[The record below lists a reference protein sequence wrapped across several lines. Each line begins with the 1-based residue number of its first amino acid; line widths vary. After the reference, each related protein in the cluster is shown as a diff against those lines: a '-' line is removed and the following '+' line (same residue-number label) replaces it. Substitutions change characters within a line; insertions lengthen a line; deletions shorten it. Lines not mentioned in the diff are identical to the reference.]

1 MLSFN
6 AVKEAVDVVVR
17 AGRVPNIVGLQGIG
31 KTELVREYALENGF
45 EFAEVTCSLL
55 QEGDLAMP
63 FLNDGNMCYS
73 VNSIIMELAEKC
85 NTSGNWGILL
95 LDELNRAGEK
105 AQSELMNL
113 VLQRRVV
120 NYKLPDCIRIVVAM
134 NPNSTMKGYENTTYS
149 VFDSD
154 SAIMGRVLTLNM
166 KPSIGEWLEYG
177 RRLKENGE
185 TMVHP
190 LISSFLSRNSSLFVT
205 KEIEGSVN
213 NTPRGWSI
221 ISDVLYSWDSLKKSN
236 SSLLLNLLNGALE
249 EKTAGM
255 LLQFIKENTKG
266 FDYFSYAKQILSSK
280 STDEWGEVILK
291 MNDAELNRVFKS
303 MCSLCE
309 SGLNE
314 TYIENIC
321 KIVICATPELAYSW
335 VQSLNK
341 DYPDLYTTMLD
352 SNEDFASCALNL
364 MMDVKVTEVGGF
376 NGK

>member
-63 FLNDGNMCYS
+63 FLIDGNMCYS

-309 SGLNE
+309 SDR
-314 TYIENIC
+314 
-321 KIVICATPELAYSW
+321 KSV
-335 VQSLNK
+335 V
-341 DYPDLYTTMLD
+341 
-352 SNEDFASCALNL
+352 
-364 MMDVKVTEVGGF
+364 
-376 NGK
+376 